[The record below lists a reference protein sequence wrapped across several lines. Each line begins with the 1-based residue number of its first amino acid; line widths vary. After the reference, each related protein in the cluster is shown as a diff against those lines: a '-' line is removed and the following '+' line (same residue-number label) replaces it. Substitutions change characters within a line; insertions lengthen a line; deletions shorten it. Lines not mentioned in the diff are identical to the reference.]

1 MGAFFFFFVVSG
13 SCLGFFTLGLH
24 QNVNTSIVIYTS
36 EYLKRTLKFQ
46 REIFFP
52 LLLSPP
58 PSPILGKNF
67 ILFCCFIFFFFT
79 KSQNFGHICVQFQ
92 HLNILFSLLML
103 VLTVLFCLS
112 ICTQNHAIY
121 LKLCVCF
128 SLLLNCIQHITQ
140 YEWGFVEQQYG
151 SGKQHL
157 LFQ

>member
-1 MGAFFFFFVVSG
+1 MGAFFFCGEWELFGFFHSG
-13 SCLGFFTLGLH
+13 SSSKC
-24 QNVNTSIVIYTS
+24 
-36 EYLKRTLKFQ
+36 EYLNCHLHFRISEKNLK
-46 REIFFP
+46 IPKGNFFP